1 MAEVK
6 QVKTVVIDK
15 LIPYV
20 NNAKKHTDD
29 QVTRIASSIREFGF
43 VNPVLVDKDFNI
55 IAGHGRVMA
64 AQKLGWTEVPCLFV
78 EGLTEAQRK
87 AYILADNR
95 LGELAEWDMELVTSE
110 LELLQELDF
119 DIDLTG
125 FELPE
130 PESELVEEDELPE
143 PPEEP
148 ISKPGDIWLLG
159 EHRVMCGDSTSIDDV
174 EKLMG
179 GLEADLYLT
188 DPPYNVDYVGKTKD
202 ALKIQNDVMDDSP
215 FRQFISDAFTAADSV
230 LRKGAVFYIW
240 HAGTEAYNFIGGVRD
255 CNWLL
260 KEILV
265 WVKNVM
271 VMGRQDYQWQHEP
284 CLYGWKDGASHYWAS
299 DRKQTTVLN
308 FDKPARNGEHPTMKP
323 VDLFDYLI
331 KNSSRPGDVVLDSF
345 GGSGT
350 TIIACEQNNRKG
362 YCMELDP
369 RYVDVIVKRWENLTG
384 KKAELLNG

>member
-1 MAEVK
+1 MGEIK
-6 QVKTVVIDK
+6 QIKNVRVDK

-20 NNAKKHTDD
+20 NNAKIHSEE
-29 QVTRIASSIREFGF
+29 QVTKIASSIREFGF
-43 VNPVLVDKDFNI
+43 LSPVLIDKDFNI

-64 AQKLGWTEVPCLFV
+64 AKKLEINEVPCVFV

-95 LGELAEWDMELVTSE
+95 IGEIADWDMELVTSE
-110 LELLQELDF
+110 LEALWELDF

-130 PESELVEEDELPE
+130 PETEIAEEEELPE
-143 PPEEP
+143 TPEKP
-148 ISKPGDIWLLG
+148 ITKTGDIWQLG
-159 EHRVMCGDSTSIDDV
+159 DHRVMCGDSTSIDDI
-174 EKLMG
+174 EKLMDG
-179 GLEADLYLT
+179 AVADLYLT

-215 FRQFISDAFTAADSV
+215 FRQFISDAFSAADSV
-230 LRKGAVFYIW
+230 LKKGAVFYIW
-240 HAGTEAYNFIGGVRD
+240 HAGTEAYNFIGGIRD

-260 KEILV
+260 KEVLI

-299 DRKQTTVLN
+299 DRRQTTVLN
-308 FDKPARNGEHPTMKP
+308 FDKPSRNGEHPTMKP
-323 VDLFDYLI
+323 VELFDYLI
-331 KNSSRPGDVVLDSF
+331 KNSSKVGDVVLDSF

-350 TIIACEQNNRKG
+350 TIIACEQNKRKG

-384 KKAELLNG
+384 KKAELIES

>member
-1 MAEVK
+1 
-6 QVKTVVIDK
+6 
-15 LIPYV
+15 
-20 NNAKKHTDD
+20 
-29 QVTRIASSIREFGF
+29 
-43 VNPVLVDKDFNI
+43 
-55 IAGHGRVMA
+55 MA

-323 VDLFDYLI
+323 VELFDYLI